1 MSWGLFVAE
10 RMLIGL
16 SLLLIIKQL
25 RPGTSGGD
33 TQCWIWSWIL
43 IKFSRNF
50 SPSFFGKSTILTLL
64 HKSLIEQFNLLL
76 VIPIMAK
83 LLKSVMTKF
92 LLMLFY
98 FMFKPVDSGLICSSL
113 PRPVGCLYPAL
124 ISVYHLAWVSSERYK
139 VTYQLIPL
147 ISQFPC
153 HFFLALASLPAS
165 QLNIQISN

>member
-1 MSWGLFVAE
+1 MAE

-25 RPGTSGGD
+25 SPGTSSED
-33 TQCWIWSWIL
+33 IQCWIWSWIL

-113 PRPVGCLYPAL
+113 PRPDGCL
-124 ISVYHLAWVSSERYK
+124 
-139 VTYQLIPL
+139 
-147 ISQFPC
+147 
-153 HFFLALASLPAS
+153 
-165 QLNIQISN
+165 

>member
-64 HKSLIEQFNLLL
+64 HKSFHRAVQLAAGII
-76 VIPIMAK
+76 VIMAK
-83 LLKSVMTKF
+83 LLKSV

-98 FMFKPVDSGLICSSL
+98 FLLKPVDSCLICSSL

-139 VTYQLIPL
+139 VTYQLIAL